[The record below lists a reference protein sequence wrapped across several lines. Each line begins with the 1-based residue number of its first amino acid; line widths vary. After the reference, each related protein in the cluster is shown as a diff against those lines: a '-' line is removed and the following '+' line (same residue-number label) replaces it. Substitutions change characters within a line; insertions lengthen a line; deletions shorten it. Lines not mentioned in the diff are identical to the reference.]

1 MTKAVQS
8 SSSRSAQNHNSSDS
22 SSRSAQKHI
31 SVPDYTLL
39 VIELRKQD
47 IFVELEA
54 TTRVRATARLVDG
67 EPRLLTMDGGSIPV
81 ERAMSEQEI
90 EDLVYLLERKNA
102 RA

>member
-1 MTKAVQS
+1 MTDSVQS
-8 SSSRSAQNHNSSDS
+8 SRSSLARNHS
-22 SSRSAQKHI
+22 K
-31 SVPDYTLL
+31 VPDYTLL

-67 EPRLLTMDGGSIPV
+67 EPKLLTMDGGNIPV

-90 EDLVYLLERKNA
+90 EDLVYLLKRKNA
-102 RA
+102 RS

>member
-8 SSSRSAQNHNSSDS
+8 NRSSLAQSR
-22 SSRSAQKHI
+22 RTT
-31 SVPDYTLL
+31 PDYTLL

-67 EPRLLTMDGGSIPV
+67 KPRLLTMDGGNIPV

-102 RA
+102 RNH

>member
-1 MTKAVQS
+1 MKDSVQS
-8 SSSRSAQNHNSSDS
+8 SRSSLVQNHVV
-22 SSRSAQKHI
+22 A
-31 SVPDYTLL
+31 PDYTLL
-39 VIELRKQD
+39 AIELRKQD

-102 RA
+102 RVTEEACSK